1 MKINP
6 AMVRHLLRPQNP
18 TYADTLSGTFLLIDS
33 VVDIAAFTT
42 WFKSKGFGA
51 TSEKEVRTYLIE
63 TFGSATNLAEFRM
76 ANISITD
83 SLDVDTY
90 KREYELIFDPASAV
104 FTNAGTAL
112 GFVFLLKE
120 EDASVYNTNAVSTET
135 IVGTVGKVGDVDVKD
150 LMLTDNVID
159 ASSELVK
166 NNLTVSIKC

>member
-6 AMVRHLLRPQNP
+6 AMARHLLRPQNP
-18 TYADTLSGTFLLIDS
+18 AYADKLSGTFFLIDS
-33 VVDIAAFTT
+33 VIDIAAFTT
-42 WFKSKGFGA
+42 WFKSKSSGA
-51 TSEKEVRTYLIE
+51 TSEKDIRAYLIE
-63 TFGSATNLAEFRM
+63 TFGSATNLVEFRM
-76 ANISITD
+76 ADISVTD
-83 SLDVDTY
+83 SLGTDDY
-90 KREYELIFDPASAV
+90 KREYELILDPASAL

-112 GFVFLLKE
+112 GFVFILKE
-120 EDASVYNTNAVSTET
+120 EDASVYNTTAISTET